1 MCGII
6 GVSSYDECATELF
19 LGMNALQ
26 HRGQDAAGI
35 VTFSDHFRLVKGN
48 GLVSQVFT
56 AENLAGLPGRC
67 GLGHVRYATQGTL
80 EPSMAQPFY
89 MNYPF
94 GIAMV
99 HNGNVDNSA
108 ELARWLHDEQYRLIE
123 TTNDLELILYAFA
136 SELERKPL
144 PTIGIED
151 VFDAVGAVQRRVQ
164 GAFAVIA
171 LIAGKG
177 LLGFR
182 DPYGIRPLFLG
193 RRSEAGRTA
202 WAFASETSCLEM
214 LGYTIDRELAAGE
227 AVMIDTAGQ
236 VHTRPAAV
244 TRKHAFCVFE
254 YIYFAREDSTFNG
267 ILVADARE
275 TMGRRLAAR
284 FRERGLMPD
293 VVIDVPASASFF
305 AQGLA
310 EELGVPYRQGFVKNK
325 YVGRSFIKPT
335 QAERSRTVRLKLNPI
350 QSVVQGKKVA
360 VVDDSIVRGTTSKRI
375 VELLRK
381 AGATAIYCVSAAPP
395 LRFPCV
401 YGIDMSVKTEL
412 IAGMMSLE
420 EVAAFIGAD
429 ELIYQTLEDVEA
441 CFPGTG
447 LCAACFSGT
456 YPTGISPESI
466 DRIERERLAAKKAG

>member
-6 GVSSYDECATELF
+6 GVSSYDDCATELF

-26 HRGQDAAGI
+26 HRGQDASGI
-35 VTFSDHFRLVKGN
+35 VTFSGHFRLVKGN
-48 GLVSQVFT
+48 GLVSQVFD
-56 AENLAGLPGRC
+56 AESLEGLPGKT

-80 EPSMAQPFY
+80 EPAMAQPFY

-99 HNGNVDNSA
+99 HNGNVDNSG
-108 ELARWLHDEQYRLIE
+108 ELAAWLHDEQYRLIE

-136 SELERKPL
+136 SELEKKPL
-144 PTIGIED
+144 PGIGSED
-151 VFDAVGAVQRRVQ
+151 IFDAVGAVQRRVQ
-164 GAFAVIA
+164 GAYAVIA

-177 LLGFR
+177 LLGFK

-193 RRSEAGRTA
+193 KRTENGKVA

-214 LGYTIDRELAAGE
+214 LGYEIAKELAGGD
-227 AVMIDTAGQ
+227 AVLIDTDGNVQ
-236 VHTRPAAV
+236 ERHFSAA
-244 TRKHAFCVFE
+244 KPGAFCVFE
-254 YIYFAREDSTFNG
+254 YIYFAREDSSFCG
-267 ILVADARE
+267 SLVAEARE
-275 TMGRRLAAR
+275 AMGKSLAKR
-284 FRERGLMPD
+284 FKERGLEPD
-293 VVIDVPASASFF
+293 VVIDVPTSAEFF

-310 EELGVPYRQGFVKNK
+310 DELGIPYRRGFVKNK

-350 QSVVQGKKVA
+350 PSVVRGKKVA

-375 VELLRK
+375 VELLRQ
-381 AGATAIYCVSAAPP
+381 AGAAKIYCVSAAPP

-412 IAGMMSLE
+412 IAGAKSLD

-429 ELIYQTLEDVEA
+429 ELIYQSLEDVEA
-441 CFPGTG
+441 CFPGVG
-447 LCAACFSGT
+447 LCSACFSGV

-466 DRIERERLAAKKAG
+466 ERIERDRIAAKKAG